1 MGYQLQVSWT
11 EYFDTL
17 STWSFN
23 GFLTQQVVLRARVER
38 PALLIVI
45 RPNVKDAFVNS
56 DDVVESAIRIGNRA
70 VGILR
75 RNIIKSLFAG
85 DVRLDV

>member
-1 MGYQLQVSWT
+1 MGYQLQVSGT

-85 DVRLDV
+85 DARLDV